1 MKNRRMITVYAGL
14 SLITL
19 IIVVSIPAFFE
30 PANASSGVK
39 PASNFLEQTTGH
51 VEFAS
56 ISALAFEPVQ
66 PNAIYTKN
74 TQRQLLSLATGERHL
89 AAGHNL
95 FIAPLLLPDRS
106 ELLAMTLY
114 GEDFDS
120 QGEIRLRLKRCDH
133 SQPRCLIL
141 AETSSA
147 LLSAQ
152 GQFETPKVTIPAEV
166 VNNQFFTYFLEL
178 ELTALLN
185 SGPRSVRLEI
195 RTPAGSTAAQQGRWA
210 LTNDV
215 YNFTLPTSGFTEAR
229 ICTDDLSHLNN
240 ATHYPYLMV
249 DGIPTSRLASNA
261 CQTVRGTNIEIRR
274 DFNTGPSTG
283 TYRF

>member
-1 MKNRRMITVYAGL
+1 MKNYQIITV
-14 SLITL
+14 S
-19 IIVVSIPAFFE
+19 VVSSLVTLVVVVSVFAWLGQAKAAPAIKANINLLNQSTEHFE
-30 PANASSGVK
+30 FV
-39 PASNFLEQTTGH
+39 
-51 VEFAS
+51 S
-56 ISALAFEPVQ
+56 ISAMAFNPAQ
-66 PNAIYTKN
+66 PNALYTKN
-74 TQRQLLSLATGERHL
+74 TQQQLLSLTTTNRNM
-89 AAGHNL
+89 AAGNNQ

-133 SQPRCLIL
+133 SQARCLIL
-141 AETSSA
+141 AETSSV

-152 GQFETPKVTIPAEV
+152 GPFETPKVTIPTEV

-185 SGPRSVRLEI
+185 SGPRSVRLEV
-195 RTPAGSTAAQQGRWA
+195 RTPASTASAQQGRWS

-215 YNFTLPTSGFTEAR
+215 YNFTLPNSGFTEAK

-240 ATHYPYLMV
+240 VTHYPYLV
-249 DGIPTSRLASNA
+249 IDGFPTARLASNA

-283 TYRF
+283 TYQF